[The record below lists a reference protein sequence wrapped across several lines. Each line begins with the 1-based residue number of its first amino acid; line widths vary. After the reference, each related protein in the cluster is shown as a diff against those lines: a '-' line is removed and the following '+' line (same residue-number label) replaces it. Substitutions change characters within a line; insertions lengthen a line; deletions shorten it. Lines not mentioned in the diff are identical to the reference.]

1 MSNKLIIMSK
11 VRSIIKIQDSIL
23 AENLNQTI
31 LNLKKSSEGVTGADT
46 IMAKINVTAENAAI
60 TSKQLTDLMYR

>member
-1 MSNKLIIMSK
+1 MSK